1 MKHAGLECKK
11 LFVIAAFLAALFSFC
26 PSAQADPSRYP
37 EFAQQSLPA
46 NIKPLFISIDDLVAD
61 LKAGKKPLIID
72 VRSEE
77 EYREAHI
84 LSALSA
90 PLAQFKSYLQCIPKD
105 RPVALY

>member
-1 MKHAGLECKK
+1 MKRGGLNRKNF
-11 LFVIAAFLAALFSFC
+11 LDVAAFLAALLSFG

-46 NIKPLFISIDDLVAD
+46 NVALSFISIDELVED
-61 LKAGKKPLIID
+61 VKAGKKPLIID

-77 EYREAHI
+77 EYREVHI

-90 PLAQFKSYLQCIPKD
+90 PLAQFKAHLPSIPRD
-105 RPVALY
+105 RPIVLY

>member
-1 MKHAGLECKK
+1 MKRAGLGCNKS
-11 LFVIAAFLAALFSFC
+11 FVIVALLAAMFSLG
-26 PSAQADPSRYP
+26 PSVQADPSRYP
-37 EFAQQSLPA
+37 EFAQQSLPT
-46 NIKPLFISIDDLVAD
+46 NITPSLISIEVLVED

-77 EYREAHI
+77 EYREVHI

-90 PLAQFKSYLQCIPKD
+90 PLAQFKSYLQSIPKD